1 MRSKDGSYHSRLHV
15 GDGLVGRVTVI
26 FPAWSLEGDEASVG
40 VLIVSALWLLDT
52 RGTHIDHSHPSLLV
66 LGDDPESLFIDNAF
80 GSSANV
86 VGFGLVI
93 LDVGVEQVT
102 RVVRF
107 EPFTKQLKLA
117 IISRSLR

>member
-1 MRSKDGSYHSRLHV
+1 MRSKDGCHDSRLHV
-15 GDGLVGRVTVI
+15 GDGLVGRVTVV

-40 VLIVSALWLLDT
+40 VLIISVLWLLGT
-52 RGTHIDHSHPSLLV
+52 RGTHVDHTHSSLLV
-66 LGDDPESLFIDNAF
+66 LGDDPESLFIDDALG
-80 GSSANV
+80 GSTNV

-102 RVVRF
+102 GVVRF